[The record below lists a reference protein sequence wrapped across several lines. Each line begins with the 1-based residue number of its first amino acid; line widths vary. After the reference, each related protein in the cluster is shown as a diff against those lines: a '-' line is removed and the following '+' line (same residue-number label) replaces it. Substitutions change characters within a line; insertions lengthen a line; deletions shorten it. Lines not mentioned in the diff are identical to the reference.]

1 MAENGGSGS
10 DLGNE
15 ARDAAR
21 EAAQKAREAA
31 QKARETARGAAREVG
46 DRLEGMRGYADDAGE
61 WIRTLARERPLV
73 ALGLA
78 VGVGFVVGRLL
89 SRT

>member
-10 DLGNE
+10 SVGAE
-15 ARDAAR
+15 AR
-21 EAAQKAREAA
+21 EAAEKAREAA
-31 QKARETARGAAREVG
+31 RGVARDVEE
-46 DRLEGMRGYADDAGE
+46 RLEGMRGYADDAGE
-61 WIRTLARERPLV
+61 WIRTLAREKPMA
-73 ALGLA
+73 ALAVA

>member
-10 DLGNE
+10 GVGSE
-15 ARDAAR
+15 ARD
-21 EAAQKAREAA
+21 AA
-31 QKARETARGAAREVG
+31 QKARETARTMAGEVE

-61 WIRTLARERPLV
+61 WVRTLAREKPMV

-78 VGVGFVVGRLL
+78 VGVGFVFGRLL

>member
-1 MAENGGSGS
+1 MAENGGGGS
-10 DLGNE
+10 NLGDE
-15 ARDAAR
+15 ARD
-21 EAAQKAREAA
+21 AAQKAREAA
-31 QKARETARGAAREVG
+31 QKARETARGVARDVE

-61 WIRTLARERPLV
+61 WVRTLAREKPMV
-73 ALGLA
+73 ALAMA

>member
-1 MAENGGSGS
+1 MAENGGSGTGN
-10 DLGNE
+10 LGAE
-15 ARDAAR
+15 
-21 EAAQKAREAA
+21 
-31 QKARETARGAAREVG
+31 ARETARGMAREVSG
-46 DRLEGMRGYADDAGE
+46 RLEDARGYADDAGE
-61 WIRTLARERPLV
+61 WIRALARERPMV

>member
-10 DLGNE
+10 ELGSE
-15 ARDAAR
+15 ARD
-21 EAAQKAREAA
+21 AAQKAREAA
-31 QKARETARGAAREVG
+31 RGVARDVE

-61 WIRTLARERPLV
+61 WVRTLAREKPLV
-73 ALGLA
+73 ALAMA
-78 VGVGFVVGRLL
+78 VGVGFVFGRLL

>member
-10 DLGNE
+10 SVGDE
-15 ARDAAR
+15 ARD
-21 EAAQKAREAA
+21 AA
-31 QKARETARGAAREVG
+31 QKARETARTMAREVE

-61 WIRTLARERPLV
+61 WVRTLAREKPMV

-78 VGVGFVVGRLL
+78 VGVGFVFGRLL